1 MYPYKPFKIVLA
13 MTRIRI
19 EKIFHRGAYR
29 IGVFF
34 EKDFETIAI
43 IKGLGAVY
51 SSSRRCWYLDY
62 SKAAYHSLRS
72 HFPDLVV
79 VTESSLSTMV
89 TGATNRDLSPI
100 ASSSVLQ
107 LGSSLSN
114 PEHKQL
120 ETTSAQLKLQLLPNI
135 GKYWVFKMHFH
146 HEISKQ
152 LLRIKGVYWNGN
164 YKSYMVF
171 RNEAV
176 KLNVESVLGVSDFFG
191 RDYFVKDAFVL
202 KGTIK
207 VLPHAESV
215 SWMEVYVPKM
225 VLVHEK
231 LKRFSM
237 MRYSKSKQCYLLPAA
252 PVIMDSLYHQFES
265 TGITITSLLP
275 KNYLDKRHLPNKKQ
289 LDLSKTKKS
298 LLDLVPHQ
306 AQHYLSSMID
316 TLLALNY
323 SSSTLRTYCGAFIQ
337 FLRYF
342 EFRDPEHVS
351 REAIIRFLGSLM
363 ERGLSAT
370 SGHSMVNG
378 VQFYYQQVLGKRDF
392 NFVLPRPKKEKK
404 LPIVLTME
412 ECLQIFK
419 VVDNPK
425 HKLLLLIGYGAG
437 LRVSEIVN
445 LRWSD
450 ILFEEHK
457 IHVKNAKGK
466 KDRMV
471 MLPYSIVTSLQLY
484 RELYKGKHYVFEG
497 QFAGEP
503 YSTGS
508 VQQVMRNALK
518 LSGLE
523 KKATVHTLRHSFA
536 THLLENGTDIRYIQ
550 QFLGHSSIKTTTIYT
565 HLTKTAVDKIQ
576 SPLDRM
582 VDINSKKKLED

>member
-1 MYPYKPFKIVLA
+1 MK
-13 MTRIRI
+13 TIRI
-19 EKIFHRGAYR
+19 EKIFHHGAYR

-34 EKDFETIAI
+34 DKDFEIIAVL
-43 IKGLGAVY
+43 KRLGATY
-51 SSSRRCWYLDY
+51 SGSRRCWYLDY
-62 SKAAYHSLRS
+62 SKVSYHLLRS

-79 VTESSLSTMV
+79 VTESSIPTLV
-89 TGATNRDLSPI
+89 TGVDNRDLSPI
-100 ASSSVLQ
+100 ASSSTLQ
-107 LGSSLSN
+107 LGSVVSN
-114 PEHKQL
+114 PEHKQSVVSSDKL
-120 ETTSAQLKLQLLPNI
+120 RLQLLPSI

-152 LLRIKGVYWNGN
+152 LLKVKGVYWNGN

-171 RNEAV
+171 RNEVV
-176 KLNVESVLGVSDFFG
+176 KKEVEGILGVSGFFG
-191 RDYFVKDAFVL
+191 LDYFVKDSFVV
-202 KGTIK
+202 KGKIK
-207 VLPHAESV
+207 VLPHAEAV
-215 SWMEVYVPKM
+215 SWMEVYVPK
-225 VLVHEK
+225 VLLVHEK

-237 MRYSKSKQCYLLPAA
+237 MRFSKSKNCYLLPAA
-252 PVIMDSLYHQFES
+252 PVVMDSLHLQFEN
-265 TGITITSLLP
+265 TGIEIEILLP
-275 KNYLDKRHLPNKKQ
+275 KNYLDKRNLPNKKQ

-298 LLDLVPHQ
+298 LLDMVPEKAHL
-306 AQHYLSSMID
+306 YLSGMVD

-342 EFRDPEHVS
+342 DFRNPEEIS
-351 REAIIRFLGSLM
+351 REEIIRFLGSLM

-392 NFVLPRPKKEKK
+392 TFVLPRPKKEKK
-404 LPIVLTME
+404 LPVVLTME
-412 ECLQIFK
+412 ECLLIFK

-437 LRVSEIVN
+437 LRVSEIVS
-445 LRWSD
+445 LKWSD

-471 MLPYSIVTSLQLY
+471 MLPYSIVSSLQLY
-484 RELYKGKHYVFEG
+484 RELYKGKLYVFEG

-508 VQQVMRNALK
+508 VQQVMRTALK

-550 QFLGHSSIKTTTIYT
+550 QFLGHSSIKTTTVYT

-582 VDINSKKKLED
+582 IDLKSKKKLDE

>member
-1 MYPYKPFKIVLA
+1 MKS
-13 MTRIRI
+13 IRI
-19 EKIFHRGAYR
+19 EKIFHHGAYR

-34 EKDFETIAI
+34 DKDFEI
-43 IKGLGAVY
+43 ITVLKRLGATY
-51 SSSRRCWYLDY
+51 SGSRRCWYMDY
-62 SKAAYHSLRS
+62 SKVSYHLLRS

-79 VTESSLSTMV
+79 VTESSIPNLV
-89 TGATNRDLSPI
+89 TGVDNRDLSPI
-100 ASSSVLQ
+100 ASKSALQ
-107 LGSSLSN
+107 LDSGLSN
-114 PEHKQL
+114 PEHPP
-120 ETTSAQLKLQLLPNI
+120 TRVTFDQLKLQLLPSI

-152 LLRIKGVYWNGN
+152 LLKIKGVYWNGN

-171 RNEAV
+171 RIEAV
-176 KLNVESVLGVSDFFG
+176 KHQVEMVLGVSDFFG
-191 RDYFVKDAFVL
+191 TDYFVKDLVVG
-202 KGTIK
+202 KGKIR
-207 VLPHAESV
+207 VLPHEEAV
-215 SWMEVYVPKM
+215 AWMEVYVPKM
-225 VLVHEK
+225 VAVHEK

-237 MRYSKSKQCYLLPAA
+237 ARYSNVKHCYLLPAA
-252 PVIMDSLYHQFES
+252 PVVMDSLYLQFES
-265 TGITITSLLP
+265 LGIEIESLLP
-275 KNYLDKRHLPNKKQ
+275 KTYLDKRNLPKKKQ

-298 LLDLVPHQ
+298 LLDLVPEP
-306 AQHYLSSMID
+306 AQLYLSSMID

-351 REAIIRFLGSLM
+351 REDIIRFLGSLM

-404 LPIVLTME
+404 LPVVLTME

-437 LRVSEIVN
+437 LRVSEIVS
-445 LRWSD
+445 LKWSD

-484 RELYKGKHYVFEG
+484 RELYKGKHNVFEG

-518 LSGLE
+518 LTGLE

-550 QFLGHSSIKTTTIYT
+550 QFLGHSSIKTTTVYT

-582 VDINSKKKLED
+582 VDLKGKKKLEE

>member
-1 MYPYKPFKIVLA
+1 MKN
-13 MTRIRI
+13 IRI

-34 EKDFETIAI
+34 DKDFEIIAI
-43 IKGLGAVY
+43 LKRLGATY
-51 SSSRRCWYLDY
+51 SGSLRCWYLDY
-62 SKAAYHSLRS
+62 SKASYHVLRS

-79 VTESSLSTMV
+79 VTESSDPNLV
-89 TGATNRDLSPI
+89 TGVDNRDLSPI
-100 ASSSVLQ
+100 ASSSALQ
-107 LGSSLSN
+107 LDSTLSN
-114 PEHKQL
+114 PEHKQ
-120 ETTSAQLKLQLLPNI
+120 TSITSDKLRLQLLPSI

-152 LLRIKGVYWNGN
+152 LLKVKGVYWNGN
-164 YKSYMVF
+164 YKNYMVF
-171 RNEAV
+171 RNEVV
-176 KLNVESVLGVSDFFG
+176 KHKVEAILGVTPFFG
-191 RDYFVKDAFVL
+191 TDYFTKDSFVVKG
-202 KGTIK
+202 KIK
-207 VLPHAESV
+207 VLPHLEAV
-215 SWMEVYVPKM
+215 SWMEIYVPKA
-225 VLVHEK
+225 VAVHEK

-237 MRYSKSKQCYLLPAA
+237 ARYSKGKGCYLLPAA
-252 PVIMDSLYHQFES
+252 PIVMDSLYLQFES
-265 TGITITSLLP
+265 TGIVIESLLP
-275 KNYLDKRHLPNKKQ
+275 KNYLDKRNLPNKKQ

-298 LLDLVPHQ
+298 LLDLVPEQ
-306 AQHYLSSMID
+306 AQPYLSKMID

-342 EFRDPEHVS
+342 EFRNPETIN
-351 REAIIRFLGSLM
+351 REEIIRFLGSLM

-378 VQFYYQQVLGKRDF
+378 VQFYYQQVLGKLDF
-392 NFVLPRPKKEKK
+392 NFVFPRPKKEKK
-404 LPIVLTME
+404 LPVVLTME

-437 LRVSEIVN
+437 LRVSEIVG
-445 LRWSD
+445 LKWSD

-484 RELYKGKHYVFEG
+484 RELYNGKHYVFEG
-497 QFAGEP
+497 QFAGES
-503 YSTGS
+503 YSVGS

-576 SPLDRM
+576 SPLDRI
-582 VDINSKKKLED
+582 VDLKSKKKLEE

>member
-1 MYPYKPFKIVLA
+1 MK
-13 MTRIRI
+13 TIRI
-19 EKIFHRGAYR
+19 EKIFHHGAYR

-34 EKDFETIAI
+34 DKDFEIIAVL
-43 IKGLGAVY
+43 KRLGATY
-51 SSSRRCWYLDY
+51 SGSRRCWYLDY
-62 SKAAYHSLRS
+62 SKVSYHLLRS

-79 VTESSLSTMV
+79 VTESSIPTLV
-89 TGATNRDLSPI
+89 TGVDNRDLSPI
-100 ASSSVLQ
+100 ASSSALQ

-114 PEHKQL
+114 PEHKQSVVSSDKL
-120 ETTSAQLKLQLLPNI
+120 RLQLLPSI

-152 LLRIKGVYWNGN
+152 LLKVKGVYWNGN

-171 RNEAV
+171 RNEVV
-176 KLNVESVLGVSDFFG
+176 KKEVEGILGVSVFFG
-191 RDYFVKDAFVL
+191 LDYFVKDSFVV
-202 KGTIK
+202 KGKIK
-207 VLPHAESV
+207 VLPHAEAV
-215 SWMEVYVPKM
+215 SWMEVYVPK
-225 VLVHEK
+225 VLLVHEK

-237 MRYSKSKQCYLLPAA
+237 MRFSKSKNCYLLPAA
-252 PVIMDSLYHQFES
+252 PVVMDSLHFQFEN
-265 TGITITSLLP
+265 TGIDIEILLP
-275 KNYLDKRHLPNKKQ
+275 KNYLDKRNLPNKKQ

-298 LLDLVPHQ
+298 LLDMVPEK
-306 AQHYLSSMID
+306 AQLYLSGMVD

-342 EFRDPEHVS
+342 DYRNPEEIS
-351 REAIIRFLGSLM
+351 REEIIRFLGSLM

-392 NFVLPRPKKEKK
+392 TFVLPRPKKEKK
-404 LPIVLTME
+404 LPVVLTME
-412 ECLQIFK
+412 ECLLIFK

-437 LRVSEIVN
+437 LRVSEIVS
-445 LRWSD
+445 LKWSD

-471 MLPYSIVTSLQLY
+471 MLPYSIVSSLQLY
-484 RELYKGKHYVFEG
+484 RELYKGKLYVFEG

-508 VQQVMRNALK
+508 VQQVMRTALK

-550 QFLGHSSIKTTTIYT
+550 QFLGHSSIKTTTVYT

-582 VDINSKKKLED
+582 IDLKSKKKLDE

>member
-1 MYPYKPFKIVLA
+1 MK
-13 MTRIRI
+13 TIRI
-19 EKIFHRGAYR
+19 EKIFHHGAYR

-34 EKDFETIAI
+34 DKDFEIIAVL
-43 IKGLGAVY
+43 KRLGATY
-51 SSSRRCWYLDY
+51 SGSRRCWYLDY
-62 SKAAYHSLRS
+62 SKVSYHLLRS

-79 VTESSLSTMV
+79 VTESSIPTLV
-89 TGATNRDLSPI
+89 TGVDNRDLSPI
-100 ASSSVLQ
+100 ASSSALQ
-107 LGSSLSN
+107 LGSVVSN
-114 PEHKQL
+114 PEHKQSVVSSDKL
-120 ETTSAQLKLQLLPNI
+120 RLQLLPSI

-152 LLRIKGVYWNGN
+152 LLKVKGVYWNGN

-171 RNEAV
+171 RNEVV
-176 KLNVESVLGVSDFFG
+176 KKEVEGILGVSGFFG
-191 RDYFVKDAFVL
+191 LDYFVKDSFVV
-202 KGTIK
+202 KGKIK
-207 VLPHAESV
+207 VLPHAEAV
-215 SWMEVYVPKM
+215 SWMEVYVPK
-225 VLVHEK
+225 VLLVHEK

-237 MRYSKSKQCYLLPAA
+237 MRFSKSKNCYLLPAA
-252 PVIMDSLYHQFES
+252 PVVMDSLHLQFEN
-265 TGITITSLLP
+265 TGIEIEILLP
-275 KNYLDKRHLPNKKQ
+275 KNYLDKRNLPNKKQ

-298 LLDLVPHQ
+298 LLDMVPEKAHL
-306 AQHYLSSMID
+306 YLSGMVD

-342 EFRDPEHVS
+342 DFRNPEDVS
-351 REAIIRFLGSLM
+351 REEIIRFLGSLM

-392 NFVLPRPKKEKK
+392 TFVLPRPKKEKK
-404 LPIVLTME
+404 LPVVLTME
-412 ECLQIFK
+412 ECLLIFK

-437 LRVSEIVN
+437 LRVSEIVS
-445 LRWSD
+445 LKWSD

-471 MLPYSIVTSLQLY
+471 MLPYSIVSSLQLY
-484 RELYKGKHYVFEG
+484 RELYKGKLYVFEG

-508 VQQVMRNALK
+508 VQQVMRTALK

-550 QFLGHSSIKTTTIYT
+550 QFLGHSSIKTTTVYT

-582 VDINSKKKLED
+582 IDLKSKKKLDE

>member
-1 MYPYKPFKIVLA
+1 MK
-13 MTRIRI
+13 TIRI
-19 EKIFHRGAYR
+19 EKIFHHGAYR

-34 EKDFETIAI
+34 DKDFEIIAVL
-43 IKGLGAVY
+43 KRLGATY
-51 SSSRRCWYLDY
+51 SGSRRCWYLDY
-62 SKAAYHSLRS
+62 SKVSYHLLRS

-79 VTESSLSTMV
+79 VTESSIPTLV
-89 TGATNRDLSPI
+89 TGVDNRDLSPI
-100 ASSSVLQ
+100 ASSSTLQ
-107 LGSSLSN
+107 LGSVVSN
-114 PEHKQL
+114 PEHKQSVVSSDKL
-120 ETTSAQLKLQLLPNI
+120 RLQLLPSI

-152 LLRIKGVYWNGN
+152 LLKVKGVYWNGN

-171 RNEAV
+171 RNEVV
-176 KLNVESVLGVSDFFG
+176 KKEVEGILGVSGFFG
-191 RDYFVKDAFVL
+191 LDYFVKDSFVV
-202 KGTIK
+202 KGKIK
-207 VLPHAESV
+207 VLPHAEAV
-215 SWMEVYVPKM
+215 SWMEVYVPK
-225 VLVHEK
+225 VLLVHEK

-237 MRYSKSKQCYLLPAA
+237 MRFSKSKNCYLLPAA
-252 PVIMDSLYHQFES
+252 PVVMDSLHLQFEN
-265 TGITITSLLP
+265 TGIDIEILLP
-275 KNYLDKRHLPNKKQ
+275 KNYLDKRNLPNKKQ

-298 LLDLVPHQ
+298 LLDMVPEK
-306 AQHYLSSMID
+306 AQLYLSGMVD

-342 EFRDPEHVS
+342 DFRNPEDVS
-351 REAIIRFLGSLM
+351 REEIIRFLGSLM

-392 NFVLPRPKKEKK
+392 TFVLPRPKKEKK
-404 LPIVLTME
+404 LPVVLTME
-412 ECLQIFK
+412 ECLLIFK

-437 LRVSEIVN
+437 LRVSEIVS
-445 LRWSD
+445 LKWSD

-471 MLPYSIVTSLQLY
+471 MLPYSIVSSLQLY
-484 RELYKGKHYVFEG
+484 RELYKGKLYVFEG

-508 VQQVMRNALK
+508 VQQVMRTALK

-550 QFLGHSSIKTTTIYT
+550 QFLGHSSIKTTTVYT

-582 VDINSKKKLED
+582 IDLKSKKKLDE

>member
-1 MYPYKPFKIVLA
+1 MK
-13 MTRIRI
+13 TIRI
-19 EKIFHRGAYR
+19 EKIFHHGAYR

-34 EKDFETIAI
+34 DKDFEIIAVL
-43 IKGLGAVY
+43 KRLGATY
-51 SSSRRCWYLDY
+51 SGSRRCWYLDY
-62 SKAAYHSLRS
+62 SKVSYHLLRS

-79 VTESSLSTMV
+79 VTESSIPTLV
-89 TGATNRDLSPI
+89 TGVDNRDLSPI
-100 ASSSVLQ
+100 ASSSALQ
-107 LGSSLSN
+107 LGSVVSN
-114 PEHKQL
+114 PEHKQSVVSSDKL
-120 ETTSAQLKLQLLPNI
+120 RLQLLPSI

-152 LLRIKGVYWNGN
+152 LLKVKGVYWNGN

-171 RNEAV
+171 RNEVV
-176 KLNVESVLGVSDFFG
+176 KKEVEGILGVSGFFG
-191 RDYFVKDAFVL
+191 LDYFVKDSFVV
-202 KGTIK
+202 KGKIK
-207 VLPHAESV
+207 VLPHAEAV
-215 SWMEVYVPKM
+215 SWMEVYVPK
-225 VLVHEK
+225 VLLVHEK

-237 MRYSKSKQCYLLPAA
+237 MRFSKSKNCYLLPAA
-252 PVIMDSLYHQFES
+252 PVVVDSLHLQFEN
-265 TGITITSLLP
+265 TGIEIEILLP
-275 KNYLDKRHLPNKKQ
+275 KNYLDKRNLPNKKQ

-298 LLDLVPHQ
+298 LLDMVPEKAHL
-306 AQHYLSSMID
+306 YLSGMVD

-342 EFRDPEHVS
+342 DFRNPEDVS
-351 REAIIRFLGSLM
+351 REEIIRFLGSLM

-392 NFVLPRPKKEKK
+392 TFVLPRPKKEKK
-404 LPIVLTME
+404 LPVVLTME
-412 ECLQIFK
+412 ECLLIFK

-437 LRVSEIVN
+437 LRVSEIVS
-445 LRWSD
+445 LKWSD

-471 MLPYSIVTSLQLY
+471 MLPYSIVSSLQLY
-484 RELYKGKHYVFEG
+484 RELYKGKLYVFEG

-508 VQQVMRNALK
+508 VQQVMRTALK

-550 QFLGHSSIKTTTIYT
+550 QFLGHSSIKTTTVYT

-582 VDINSKKKLED
+582 IDLKSKKKLDE

>member
-1 MYPYKPFKIVLA
+1 MKS
-13 MTRIRI
+13 IRI
-19 EKIFHRGAYR
+19 EKIFHHGAYR

-34 EKDFETIAI
+34 DKDFEIIAVL
-43 IKGLGAVY
+43 KRLGATY
-51 SSSRRCWYLDY
+51 SGSRRCWYMDY
-62 SKAAYHSLRS
+62 SKVSYHLLRS

-79 VTESSLSTMV
+79 VTESSIPNLV
-89 TGATNRDLSPI
+89 TGVDNRDLSPI
-100 ASSSVLQ
+100 ASKSALQ
-107 LGSSLSN
+107 LDSGLSN
-114 PEHKQL
+114 PEHPP
-120 ETTSAQLKLQLLPNI
+120 TRVTFDQLKLQLLPSI

-152 LLRIKGVYWNGN
+152 LLKIKGVYWNGN

-171 RNEAV
+171 RIEAV
-176 KLNVESVLGVSDFFG
+176 KHQVEMVLGVSDFFG
-191 RDYFVKDAFVL
+191 TDYFVKDLIVG
-202 KGTIK
+202 KGKIR
-207 VLPHAESV
+207 VLPHEEAV
-215 SWMEVYVPKM
+215 AWMEVYVPKM
-225 VLVHEK
+225 VMVHEK

-237 MRYSKSKQCYLLPAA
+237 MRFSKVKGCYLLPAA
-252 PVIMDSLYHQFES
+252 PAVLDSLYLQFES
-265 TGITITSLLP
+265 TGIRFEVMLP
-275 KNYLDKRHLPNKKQ
+275 KNYLDKRNLPNKKQ
-289 LDLSKTKKS
+289 LDLSATKKS
-298 LLDLVPHQ
+298 LLDLVPEK
-306 AQHYLSSMID
+306 ARMYLSSMID

-351 REAIIRFLGSLM
+351 REEIIRFLGSLM

-404 LPIVLTME
+404 LPVVLTME

-437 LRVSEIVN
+437 LRVSEIVS
-445 LRWSD
+445 LKWSD

-518 LSGLE
+518 LTGLE

-550 QFLGHSSIKTTTIYT
+550 QFLGHSSIKTTTVYT

-582 VDINSKKKLED
+582 VDLKGKKKLEE

>member
-1 MYPYKPFKIVLA
+1 MK
-13 MTRIRI
+13 TIRI
-19 EKIFHRGAYR
+19 EKIFHHGAYR

-34 EKDFETIAI
+34 DKDFEIIAVL
-43 IKGLGAVY
+43 KRLGATY
-51 SSSRRCWYLDY
+51 SGSRRCWYLDY
-62 SKAAYHSLRS
+62 SKVSYHLLRS

-79 VTESSLSTMV
+79 VTESSIPTLV
-89 TGATNRDLSPI
+89 TGVDNRDLSPI
-100 ASSSVLQ
+100 ASSSALQ

-114 PEHKQL
+114 PEHKQSVVSSDKL
-120 ETTSAQLKLQLLPNI
+120 RLQLLPSI

-152 LLRIKGVYWNGN
+152 LLKVKGVYWNGN

-171 RNEAV
+171 RNEVV
-176 KLNVESVLGVSDFFG
+176 KKEVEGILGVSGFFG
-191 RDYFVKDAFVL
+191 LDYFVKDSFVV
-202 KGTIK
+202 KGKIK

-215 SWMEVYVPKM
+215 SWMEVYVPK
-225 VLVHEK
+225 VLLVHEK

-237 MRYSKSKQCYLLPAA
+237 MRFSKSKNCYLLPAA
-252 PVIMDSLYHQFES
+252 PVVMDSLHFQFEN
-265 TGITITSLLP
+265 TGIDIEILLP
-275 KNYLDKRHLPNKKQ
+275 KNYLDKRNLPNKKQ

-298 LLDLVPHQ
+298 LLDMVPEK
-306 AQHYLSSMID
+306 AQLYLSGMVD

-342 EFRDPEHVS
+342 DYRNPEEIS
-351 REAIIRFLGSLM
+351 REEIIRFLGSLM

-392 NFVLPRPKKEKK
+392 TFVLPRPKKEKK
-404 LPIVLTME
+404 LPVVLTME
-412 ECLQIFK
+412 ECLLIFK

-437 LRVSEIVN
+437 LRVSEIVS
-445 LRWSD
+445 LKWSD

-471 MLPYSIVTSLQLY
+471 MLPYSIVSSLQLY
-484 RELYKGKHYVFEG
+484 RELYKGKLYVFEG

-508 VQQVMRNALK
+508 VQQVMRTALK

-550 QFLGHSSIKTTTIYT
+550 QFLGHSSIKTTTVYT

-582 VDINSKKKLED
+582 IDLKSKKKLDE

>member
-1 MYPYKPFKIVLA
+1 MKSV
-13 MTRIRI
+13 RI

-34 EKDFETIAI
+34 EKDFEIIAI
-43 IKGLGAVY
+43 IKRLGAVY
-51 SSSRRCWYLDY
+51 SGSRRCWYLDY
-62 SKAAYHSLRS
+62 SKSAYHSLRS

-89 TGATNRDLSPI
+89 TGVENRDLSPI
-100 ASSSVLQ
+100 ASSSALQ

-120 ETTSAQLKLQLLPNI
+120 DTTSTKLKLQLLPNI

-176 KLNVESVLGVSDFFG
+176 KVSVERVLGVSDFFG
-191 RDYFVKDAFVL
+191 CDYFIKNAAVS
-202 KGTIK
+202 KGIIK

-215 SWMEVYVPKM
+215 AWMEVYVPKM
-225 VLVHEK
+225 VMVHEK

-237 MRYSKSKQCYLLPAA
+237 ARFSKSKQCYLLPAA
-252 PVIMDSLYHQFES
+252 PVVMDSLHLQFEA
-265 TGITITSLLP
+265 TGISITSLLP

-289 LDLSKTKKS
+289 LDLRKTKKS
-298 LLDLVPHQ
+298 LLDLVPLQ
-306 AQHYLSSMID
+306 AQSYLSSMID

-342 EFRDPEHVS
+342 EFRNPEEVS
-351 REAIIRFLGSLM
+351 REEIIRFLGSLM

-404 LPIVLTME
+404 LPVVLTME

-437 LRVSEIVN
+437 LRVSEIVS

-457 IHVKNAKGK
+457 IHIKNAKGK

-508 VQQVMRNALK
+508 VQQVMRNAIK

-523 KKATVHTLRHSFA
+523 KKASVHTLRHSFA

-550 QFLGHSSIKTTTIYT
+550 QFLGHSSIKTTTVYT

-582 VDINSKKKLED
+582 VDIKGKKKLEE

>member
-1 MYPYKPFKIVLA
+1 MK
-13 MTRIRI
+13 TIRI
-19 EKIFHRGAYR
+19 EKIFHHGAYR

-34 EKDFETIAI
+34 DKDFEIIAVL
-43 IKGLGAVY
+43 KRLGATY
-51 SSSRRCWYLDY
+51 SGSRRCWYLDY
-62 SKAAYHSLRS
+62 SKVSYHLLRS

-79 VTESSLSTMV
+79 VTESSIPTLV
-89 TGATNRDLSPI
+89 TGVDNRDLSPI
-100 ASSSVLQ
+100 ASSSTLQ
-107 LGSSLSN
+107 LGSVVSN
-114 PEHKQL
+114 PEHKQSVVSSDKL
-120 ETTSAQLKLQLLPNI
+120 RLQLLPSI

-152 LLRIKGVYWNGN
+152 LLKVKGVYWNGN

-171 RNEAV
+171 RNEVV
-176 KLNVESVLGVSDFFG
+176 KKEVEGILGVSGFFG
-191 RDYFVKDAFVL
+191 LDYFVKDSFVV
-202 KGTIK
+202 KGKIK
-207 VLPHAESV
+207 VLPHAEAV
-215 SWMEVYVPKM
+215 SWMEVYVPK
-225 VLVHEK
+225 VLLVHEK

-237 MRYSKSKQCYLLPAA
+237 MRFSKSKNCYLLPAA
-252 PVIMDSLYHQFES
+252 PVVMDSLHLQFEN
-265 TGITITSLLP
+265 TGIEIEILLP
-275 KNYLDKRHLPNKKQ
+275 KNYLDKRNLPNKKQ

-298 LLDLVPHQ
+298 LLDMVPEKAHL
-306 AQHYLSSMID
+306 YLSGMVD

-342 EFRDPEHVS
+342 DFRNPEDVS
-351 REAIIRFLGSLM
+351 REEIIRFLGSLM

-392 NFVLPRPKKEKK
+392 TFVLPRPKKEKK
-404 LPIVLTME
+404 LPVVLTME
-412 ECLQIFK
+412 ECLLIFK

-437 LRVSEIVN
+437 LRVSEIVS
-445 LRWSD
+445 LKWSD

-471 MLPYSIVTSLQLY
+471 MLPYSIVSSLQLY
-484 RELYKGKHYVFEG
+484 RELYKGKLYVFEG

-508 VQQVMRNALK
+508 VQQVMRTALK

-550 QFLGHSSIKTTTIYT
+550 QFLGHSSIKTTTVYT

-582 VDINSKKKLED
+582 IDLKSKKKLDE

>member
-1 MYPYKPFKIVLA
+1 MK
-13 MTRIRI
+13 TIRI
-19 EKIFHRGAYR
+19 EKIFHHGAYR

-34 EKDFETIAI
+34 DKDFEIIAVL
-43 IKGLGAVY
+43 KRLGATY
-51 SSSRRCWYLDY
+51 SGSRRCWYLDY
-62 SKAAYHSLRS
+62 SKVSYHLLRS

-79 VTESSLSTMV
+79 VTESSIPTMV
-89 TGATNRDLSPI
+89 TGVDNRDLSPI
-100 ASSSVLQ
+100 ASSSALQ
-107 LGSSLSN
+107 LGSVVSN
-114 PEHKQL
+114 PEHKL
-120 ETTSAQLKLQLLPNI
+120 SVVSSDKLRLQLLPSI

-152 LLRIKGVYWNGN
+152 LLKVKGVYWNGN

-171 RNEAV
+171 RNEVV
-176 KLNVESVLGVSDFFG
+176 KKEVEGILGVSGFFG
-191 RDYFVKDAFVL
+191 LDYFVKDSFVV
-202 KGTIK
+202 KGKIK
-207 VLPHAESV
+207 VLPHAEAV
-215 SWMEVYVPKM
+215 SWMEVYVPK
-225 VLVHEK
+225 VLLVHEK

-237 MRYSKSKQCYLLPAA
+237 MRFSKSKNCYLLPAA
-252 PVIMDSLYHQFES
+252 PVVMDSLHLQFEN
-265 TGITITSLLP
+265 TGIEIEILLP
-275 KNYLDKRHLPNKKQ
+275 KNYLDKRNLPNKKQ

-298 LLDLVPHQ
+298 LLDMVPEKAHL
-306 AQHYLSSMID
+306 YLSGMVD

-342 EFRDPEHVS
+342 DFRNPEDVS
-351 REAIIRFLGSLM
+351 REEIIRFLGSLM

-392 NFVLPRPKKEKK
+392 TFVLPRPKKEKK
-404 LPIVLTME
+404 LPVVLTME
-412 ECLQIFK
+412 ECLLIFK

-437 LRVSEIVN
+437 LRVSEIVSLKWN
-445 LRWSD
+445 D

-471 MLPYSIVTSLQLY
+471 MLPYSIVSSLQLY
-484 RELYKGKHYVFEG
+484 RELYKGKLYVFEG

-508 VQQVMRNALK
+508 VQQVMRTALK

-550 QFLGHSSIKTTTIYT
+550 QFLGHSSIKTTTVYT

-582 VDINSKKKLED
+582 IDLKSKKKLDE

>member
-1 MYPYKPFKIVLA
+1 MK
-13 MTRIRI
+13 TIRI
-19 EKIFHRGAYR
+19 EKIFHHGAYR

-34 EKDFETIAI
+34 DKDFEIIAVL
-43 IKGLGAVY
+43 KRLGATY
-51 SSSRRCWYLDY
+51 SGSRRCWYLDY
-62 SKAAYHSLRS
+62 SKVSYHLLRS

-79 VTESSLSTMV
+79 VTESSIPTLV
-89 TGATNRDLSPI
+89 TGIDNRDLSPI
-100 ASSSVLQ
+100 ASSSALQ
-107 LGSSLSN
+107 LGSVVSN
-114 PEHKQL
+114 PEHKQSVVSSDKL
-120 ETTSAQLKLQLLPNI
+120 RLQLLPSI

-152 LLRIKGVYWNGN
+152 LLKVKGVYWNGN

-171 RNEAV
+171 RNEVV
-176 KLNVESVLGVSDFFG
+176 KKEVEGILGVSGFFG
-191 RDYFVKDAFVL
+191 LDYFVKDSFVV
-202 KGTIK
+202 KGKIK
-207 VLPHAESV
+207 VLPHAEAV
-215 SWMEVYVPKM
+215 SWMEVYVPK
-225 VLVHEK
+225 VLLVHEK

-237 MRYSKSKQCYLLPAA
+237 MRFSKSKNCYLLPAA
-252 PVIMDSLYHQFES
+252 PVVMDSLHLQFEN
-265 TGITITSLLP
+265 TGIEIEILLP
-275 KNYLDKRHLPNKKQ
+275 KNYLDKRNLPNKKQ

-298 LLDLVPHQ
+298 LLDMVPEKAHL
-306 AQHYLSSMID
+306 YLSGMVD

-342 EFRDPEHVS
+342 DFRNPEDVS
-351 REAIIRFLGSLM
+351 REEIIRFLGSLM

-392 NFVLPRPKKEKK
+392 TFVLPRPKKEKK
-404 LPIVLTME
+404 LPVVLTME
-412 ECLQIFK
+412 ECLLIFK

-437 LRVSEIVN
+437 LRVSEIVS
-445 LRWSD
+445 LKWSD

-471 MLPYSIVTSLQLY
+471 MLPYSIVSSLQLY
-484 RELYKGKHYVFEG
+484 RELYKGKLYVFEG

-508 VQQVMRNALK
+508 VQQVMRTALK

-550 QFLGHSSIKTTTIYT
+550 QFLGHSSIKTTTVYT

-582 VDINSKKKLED
+582 IDLKSKKKLDE

>member
-1 MYPYKPFKIVLA
+1 
-13 MTRIRI
+13 
-19 EKIFHRGAYR
+19 
-29 IGVFF
+29 
-34 EKDFETIAI
+34 
-43 IKGLGAVY
+43 
-51 SSSRRCWYLDY
+51 
-62 SKAAYHSLRS
+62 
-72 HFPDLVV
+72 
-79 VTESSLSTMV
+79 
-89 TGATNRDLSPI
+89 
-100 ASSSVLQ
+100 
-107 LGSSLSN
+107 
-114 PEHKQL
+114 
-120 ETTSAQLKLQLLPNI
+120 
-135 GKYWVFKMHFH
+135 
-146 HEISKQ
+146 
-152 LLRIKGVYWNGN
+152 
-164 YKSYMVF
+164 
-171 RNEAV
+171 
-176 KLNVESVLGVSDFFG
+176 
-191 RDYFVKDAFVL
+191 
-202 KGTIK
+202 
-207 VLPHAESV
+207 
-215 SWMEVYVPKM
+215 MEVYVPKM
-225 VLVHEK
+225 VAVHEK

-237 MRYSKSKQCYLLPAA
+237 ARYSKVKHCYLLPAA
-252 PVIMDSLYHQFES
+252 PVVMESLYLQFES
-265 TGITITSLLP
+265 LGIEIESLLP
-275 KNYLDKRHLPNKKQ
+275 KTYLDKRNLPNKKQ

-298 LLDLVPHQ
+298 LLDLVPEP
-306 AQHYLSSMID
+306 AQLYLSSMID

-351 REAIIRFLGSLM
+351 REEIIRFLGSLM

-404 LPIVLTME
+404 LPVVLTME

-437 LRVSEIVN
+437 LRVSEIVS
-445 LRWSD
+445 LKWSD

-518 LSGLE
+518 LTGLE

-550 QFLGHSSIKTTTIYT
+550 QFLGHSSIKTTTVYT

-582 VDINSKKKLED
+582 VDLKGKKKLEE

>member
-1 MYPYKPFKIVLA
+1 MKS
-13 MTRIRI
+13 IRI
-19 EKIFHRGAYR
+19 EKIFHHDAYR

-34 EKDFETIAI
+34 EKNFEIIAI
-43 IKGLGAVY
+43 LKRLGATY
-51 SSSRRCWYLDY
+51 SGSRKCWYLDY
-62 SKAAYHSLRS
+62 SKASYHALRS

-79 VTESSLSTMV
+79 VTESSNASLV
-89 TGATNRDLSPI
+89 TGIDNRDLSPI
-100 ASSSVLQ
+100 ASSSALQ
-107 LGSSLSN
+107 LDSSLSN
-114 PEHKQL
+114 PEHKQ
-120 ETTSAQLKLQLLPNI
+120 TQMTSDKLKLQLLPSI
-135 GKYWVFKMHFH
+135 GKYWVFKMRFH

-152 LLRIKGVYWNGN
+152 LLKIKGVYWNGN
-164 YKSYMVF
+164 YKTYLVF
-171 RNEAV
+171 KHETV
-176 KLNVESVLGVSDFFG
+176 KQQVETVLGITSFFG
-191 RDYFVKDAFVL
+191 TDYFDKNSIAF
-202 KGTIK
+202 KGKIK
-207 VLPHAESV
+207 ILPHTEAV

-225 VLVHEK
+225 AVVHEK

-237 MRYSKSKQCYLLPAA
+237 ARYSKIKDCYLLPAA
-252 PVIMDSLYHQFES
+252 PVVMDSLFLQFES
-265 TGITITSLLP
+265 SGITIESLLP
-275 KNYLDKRHLPNKKQ
+275 KNYLDKRNLPNKKQ
-289 LDLSKTKKS
+289 LDLSKTKRS
-298 LLDLVPHQ
+298 LLDLVPEQ
-306 AQHYLSSMID
+306 AQIYLGKMID

-323 SSSTLRTYCGAFIQ
+323 SSSTLRTYCGAFVQ

-342 EFRDPEHVS
+342 EYRNPEDIN
-351 REAIIRFLGSLM
+351 REEIIRFLGSLM

-378 VQFYYQQVLGKRDF
+378 VQFYYQQVLGKIDYS
-392 NFVLPRPKKEKK
+392 FVLPRPKKEKK
-404 LPIVLTME
+404 LPVVLTME

-437 LRVSEIVN
+437 LRVSEIVS
-445 LRWSD
+445 LKWSD

-508 VQQVMRNALK
+508 VQQVMRNAIK

-550 QFLGHSSIKTTTIYT
+550 QFLGHSSIKTTTVYT
-565 HLTKTAVDKIQ
+565 HLTKTAVDRIQ

-582 VDINSKKKLED
+582 VDIKGKKKLEE